1 MIKFILQ
8 PYLLACYCF
17 AKSGEDKKNKSSNI
31 NAFIAHIFIGPIMF
45 IFMGIYISI
54 IGLYTKG
61 LSGILVDWILPFVIF
76 IPSGY
81 WLFGWTEKT
90 IGRWKI
96 PQQWESLKKWQRG
109 LYIVFG
115 IIVFWGGFALFFY
128 LGVKFF
134 AGYGLRR

>member
-1 MIKFILQ
+1 MIRFVLQ

-17 AKSGEDKKNKSSNI
+17 AKAAVKKTEQWRISGTV
-31 NAFIAHIFIGPIMF
+31 AHTFIGPIMF
-45 IFMGIYISI
+45 ILMGIYISV

-76 IPSGY
+76 VPLGY
-81 WLFGWTEKT
+81 LLFGWTEKT
-90 IGRWKI
+90 INRWEI
-96 PQQWESLKKWQRG
+96 PQQWEILQKWQRG

-115 IIVFWGGFALFFY
+115 TIIFLGGFALFFY

-134 AGYGLRR
+134 AGYGLRH